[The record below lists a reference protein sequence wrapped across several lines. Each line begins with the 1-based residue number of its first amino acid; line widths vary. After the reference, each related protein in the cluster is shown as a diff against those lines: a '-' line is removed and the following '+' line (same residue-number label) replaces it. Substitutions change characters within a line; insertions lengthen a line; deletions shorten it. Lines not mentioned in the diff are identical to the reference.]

1 MSNTDSKN
9 LVSALVCDAIKHGI
23 TDPNEIVKHI
33 AGVYTKDGKEIVK
46 NESCNQNGRRNG
58 GSPN

>member
-23 TDPNEIVKHI
+23 TDPTEIVKHI

-46 NESCNQNGRRNG
+46 NESCNQTGRRNG
-58 GSPN
+58 GGPN

>member
-9 LVSALVCDAIKHGI
+9 LVSALVCDAIKQGI
-23 TDPNEIVKHI
+23 TDPTEIVKHI

-46 NESCNQNGRRNG
+46 NESRIEDSRRNG
-58 GSPN
+58 SGVN

>member
-1 MSNTDSKN
+1 MSNTDSKDI
-9 LVSALVCDAIKHGI
+9 VSALVCDAIKKGI

-46 NESCNQNGRRNG
+46 NESRIEDSRRNG
-58 GSPN
+58 SGVN

>member
-23 TDPNEIVKHI
+23 TDPAEIVKHI

-46 NESCNQNGRRNG
+46 NESSYQNSRRDG
-58 GSPN
+58 GGTN

>member
-23 TDPNEIVKHI
+23 TDPTEIIKHI

-46 NESCNQNGRRNG
+46 NEPCTTDSRRNG
-58 GSPN
+58 SSLN

>member
-46 NESCNQNGRRNG
+46 NESRIEDSRRNG
-58 GSPN
+58 SGVN

>member
-23 TDPNEIVKHI
+23 TDPTEIIKHI

-46 NESCNQNGRRNG
+46 NESCTTDSRRNG
-58 GSPN
+58 SSLN

>member
-1 MSNTDSKN
+1 MSNTNSKDI
-9 LVSALVCDAIKHGI
+9 VSALVCDAIKRGI

-46 NESCNQNGRRNG
+46 NEPCTTDSRRNG
-58 GSPN
+58 SGVN